1 MRNRTRKT
9 LSVLISAMMIVTLI
23 VGCSNNKN
31 NNENTG
37 STATNETAT
46 NTNTATNTETS
57 TETNTTE
64 PAAEPAAY
72 YDMLDKVSD
81 SSELPDW
88 TGKQLNLKAWYTHGS
103 GDAKRP
109 SSDKDVVTPEIKRV
123 TGVTIDKDGSFDNG
137 GQDVKVKMGLLNA
150 SNDWPDI
157 AFVDGDMAPFQ
168 DLIKAGKVYELTDAI
183 AQYAPHVAKRMPFDV
198 FPLIKEQ
205 ITSKHLDGDKIWGFP
220 TMVGNPDGSIK
231 QLNPD
236 FVPPSPLNSSLGY
249 NWIWVRDDILKMMYP
264 NAKTQD
270 EIDALY
276 LKNGKFTKEEIFD
289 VPIKSTDDMIK
300 FLYDVQKVI
309 KDKGLKENGK
319 PVQVTYGF
327 GGGDNWSLMTQ
338 LFNNVYR
345 IPANNNYF
353 TYYDKASKSIKYSFQ
368 QDWFK
373 SGIAEFNKLV
383 RDKVMDPNS
392 LLENNATHLE
402 KLNNGQYAVPYMYDT
417 PDAAVLKAANKPYR
431 YRKLFIDAPIDF
443 SRTIMPYGQNGINYS
458 IMIFKDK
465 VSEEDL
471 PQVLRFLDYMI
482 SETGEKMYEW
492 GPKSAGL
499 FEEKDGKRV
508 FVNKDLEDA
517 MVYTNQANGAQLSY
531 NLFNT
536 RIGTTDGYGFAWP
549 YYPSYMWGAGPLA
562 PYNTYTRTLSAADAL
577 GFFDP
582 GNLPGEA
589 QSNFATMLNKGHE
602 IWNFFGSVAEADA
615 FWKNRDAFEK
625 TLTKTL
631 AAKDDAQF
639 ESMWKEFQALAVQQ
653 GADEKSLE
661 AMTKYFNE
669 QNKDYLGN
677 IK

>member
-1 MRNRTRKT
+1 MKHRRKKA
-9 LSVLISAMMIVTLI
+9 LSAIIAALMITTWI
-23 VGCSNNKN
+23 AGCSSNNNAGNENKN
-31 NNENTG
+31 TGTTTNANT
-37 STATNETAT
+37 TTNSEQTT
-46 NTNTATNTETS
+46 DQ

-64 PAAEPAAY
+64 SPKMY
-72 YDMLDKVSD
+72 YDMLDTVAD
-81 SSELPDW
+81 SSVLPDW
-88 TGKQLNLKAWYTHGS
+88 TGKQLNLKVWYTHGS

-123 TGVTIDKDGSFDNG
+123 TGVTFDKDGSFDNG

-150 SNDWPDI
+150 SNDWPDL
-157 AFVDGDMAPFQ
+157 AFVSDMGPFQ
-168 DLIKAGKVYELTDAI
+168 DLIKAGKVYDLTDAI

-198 FPLIKEQ
+198 FPLIEEQ
-205 ITSKHLDGDKIWGFP
+205 ITAKYLDGKKIWGFP
-220 TMVGNPDGSIK
+220 SMVGNPDGSIK
-231 QLNPD
+231 QLNPE
-236 FVPPSPLNSSLGY
+236 FVPPSSLNSSLGY
-249 NWIWVRDDILKMMYP
+249 NWVWVRDDILKMLYP

-276 LKNGKFTKEEIFD
+276 LKNGGKFTKEEIFD
-289 VPIKSTDDMIK
+289 VPIKSTEDMVK
-300 FLYDVQKVI
+300 FLYDVQALI
-309 KDKGLKENGK
+309 KEKDLKENGK
-319 PVQVTYGF
+319 PVQVSYAF

-338 LFNNVYR
+338 FFNNLYR

-353 TYYDKASKSIKYSFQ
+353 TYYDKASKTIKYSFQ

-373 SGIAEFNKLV
+373 SGISQFNKLV

-417 PDAAVLKAANKPYR
+417 PDAAVLKSANKPYR
-431 YRKLFIDAPIDF
+431 YRKLWIDAPVDF
-443 SRTIMPYGQNGINYS
+443 SRTIMPYGQNGINFS
-458 IMIFKDK
+458 ILVFKDK
-465 VSEEDL
+465 VAEEDL
-471 PQVLRFLDYMI
+471 PQVIRFLDYMI
-482 SETGEKMYEW
+482 SEVGEKMYEW

-499 FEEKDGKRV
+499 FEEKDGQRV
-508 FVNKDLEDA
+508 FVNKDVEDA
-517 MVYTNQANGAQLSY
+517 MVYTNQSNGAQLSY

-536 RIGTTDGYGFAWP
+536 RISTTDGYGTAWP

-562 PYNTYTRTLSAADAL
+562 PYNTYTRTPSAADAL
-577 GFFDP
+577 AYFDP

-589 QSNFATMLNKGHE
+589 QSEFATYMNKGHE
-602 IWNFFGSVAEADA
+602 IWNFFGSVPEADA

-625 TLTKTL
+625 ALTKTL

-639 ESMWKEFQALAVQQ
+639 DSMWKNFQTLAVQQ

-669 QNKDYLGN
+669 VNKDFLAN